1 MQDQTSPNPGAA
13 APTSRRSFL
22 ATASA
27 ASVGTAVASLPIAA
41 SARVAGSDEIKIG
54 LIGAGGRGSG
64 AASQALTVG
73 GCRLVAVADAFEDRL
88 NGAINNLR
96 QNHADA
102 VDVPDNRRHV
112 GFDGY
117 KEVIDACDMV
127 ILTTPPGFR
136 PMHFAAAVEAGKHVF
151 MEKPV
156 SVDSAGTRK
165 VLEAAR
171 QADEKGLRV
180 VVGLQRRYD
189 KSYIETLEQYK
200 EGIVGRLTSG
210 QVYWN
215 GSGVWVRDRNP
226 NWTEME
232 YQMRNW
238 YYFNW
243 LCGDHIVE
251 QHIHNIDVA
260 NWFLDAY
267 PVSAQGMG
275 GREVRTDKKFGEIYD
290 HHYVEFR
297 YADGTIINSQ
307 CRHQPNTHNQVRE
320 ELVAEGGKIHQG
332 RITDHAGQN
341 LWRHRNQGNPNPYQA
356 EHNVLQEHIREGK
369 PLNDA
374 YHGAYSSFTA
384 VLGRYATYSGRQL
397 NFEEALAAD
406 VDLMP
411 EKFSFD
417 ADPPVLPDENG
428 EYAIAVPGQFMPW

>member
-1 MQDQTSPNPGAA
+1 MQDKPITSSDATAATTRRKFLGTTAAASAGAA
-13 APTSRRSFL
+13 
-22 ATASA
+22 
-27 ASVGTAVASLPIAA
+27 VVSLPIAA
-41 SARVAGSDEIKIG
+41 SAQVAGSDEIKVG

-64 AASQALTVG
+64 AANQALNVG

-88 NGAINNLR
+88 SGSLNNLR
-96 QNHADA
+96 QNHGDK

-112 GFDGY
+112 GFEGY
-117 KEVIDACDMV
+117 RDVIDQSDLV

-165 VLEAAR
+165 VIEAAR
-171 QADEKGLRV
+171 AADEKGLRV
-180 VVGLQRRYD
+180 VVGLQRRYQR
-189 KSYIETLEQYK
+189 SYIETLKQVQ
-200 EGIVGRLTSG
+200 EGLVGRITSG

-260 NWFLDAY
+260 NWFLDAF

-275 GREVRTDKKFGEIYD
+275 GREVRTDKRFGEIYD

-320 ELVAEGGKIHQG
+320 ELVAEGGKIHHG
-332 RITDHAGQN
+332 RITDHDGNN
-341 LWRHRNQGNPNPYQA
+341 LWRHRGDGDPDPYQW

-374 YHGAYSSFTA
+374 YHGAYSSFAA
-384 VLGRYATYSGRQL
+384 VMGRYATYSGREIRWDDAL
-397 NFEEALAAD
+397 NAD

-411 EKFSFD
+411 EEFSFD

-428 EYAIAVPGQFMPW
+428 EYAIAVPGVYTPF